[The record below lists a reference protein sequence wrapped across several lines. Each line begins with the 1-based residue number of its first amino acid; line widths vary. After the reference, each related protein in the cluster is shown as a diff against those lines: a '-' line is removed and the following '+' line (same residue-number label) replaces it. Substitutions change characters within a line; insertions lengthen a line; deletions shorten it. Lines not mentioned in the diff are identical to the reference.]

1 MADDV
6 ATGLGKMKL
15 TSDEEEVIPI
25 SDEGRL
31 EALESCS
38 LSLIGKFLTC
48 KPFNKRAAKNTLR
61 RAWGLENSLQII
73 EVGPNLFQFKFQS
86 EIDMVQ
92 IIQDGPWSFDNQLLL
107 LRRWQKGMTVENI
120 ELEHASLWIQIWGAP
135 FDMVSPQV
143 AKEVGSRLGIVEEVE
158 WKQRHDDPNF
168 FMRVKVALPIGKPL
182 RRGSFIA
189 GSDGIRTWVSFK
201 YE

>member
-31 EALESCS
+31 EALESCN

-86 EIDMVQ
+86 EFDMVQ
-92 IIQDGPWSFDNQLLL
+92 IIQDGSWSFDDQLLL

-120 ELEHASLWIQIWGAP
+120 KLEHASLWIQIWGAL

-143 AKEVGSRLGIVEEVE
+143 AKEVGSHLGIVEEVE
-158 WKQRHDDPNF
+158 WKRRRDDPNF
-168 FMRVKVALPIGKPL
+168 FMHVKFALLIGKPL

-189 GSDGIRTWVSFK
+189 GSDGIRTWVLFK

>member
-1 MADDV
+1 MGHIKFSLRRYNPTV

-15 TSDEEEVIPI
+15 TSDEEKVIPI

-48 KPFNKRAAKNTLR
+48 KPFNKQAAKNTLR

-73 EVGPNLFQFKFQS
+73 EVGSNLFQFKFQS
-86 EIDMVQ
+86 EFDMVR
-92 IIQDGPWSFDNQLLL
+92 IIQDDPWSFDNQFQLLL

-120 ELEHASLWIQIWGAP
+120 KLEHASLWIQIWGAS

-158 WKQRHDDPNF
+158 WKQRRDDPNF

-182 RRGSFIA
+182 R
-189 GSDGIRTWVSFK
+189 
-201 YE
+201 

>member
-189 GSDGIRTWVSFK
+189 GSDGI
-201 YE
+201 